1 MSHQLNSVVLFSF
14 LWLLW
19 IEQLYEL
26 VESWLVKSS
35 TVQFSPFFCN
45 CANREH
51 NEALQAFLDK
61 ELIHQNIHLNAE
73 NAGCRDI
80 YISISISFTI
90 INAFKDVKSNVIHSA
105 SFMSVKIITMNEV
118 FIDKY
123 IHRLVCLFYCTT
135 STSLLKHTANSECFL
150 ILW

>member
-35 TVQFSPFFCN
+35 TVQFSPIFCN

-61 ELIHQNIHLNAE
+61 ELIHQNIHLMRKTPVAV
-73 NAGCRDI
+73 I
-80 YISISISFTI
+80 YI
-90 INAFKDVKSNVIHSA
+90 
-105 SFMSVKIITMNEV
+105 
-118 FIDKY
+118 Y
-123 IHRLVCLFYCTT
+123 IY
-135 STSLLKHTANSECFL
+135 FL
-150 ILW
+150 YYN

>member
-26 VESWLVKSS
+26 VESWLVNSS
-35 TVQFSPFFCN
+35 TVQFSPIFCN

-73 NAGCRDI
+73 NAGYRDI
-80 YISISISFTI
+80 YL
-90 INAFKDVKSNVIHSA
+90 
-105 SFMSVKIITMNEV
+105 
-118 FIDKY
+118 Y
-123 IHRLVCLFYCTT
+123 LFP
-135 STSLLKHTANSECFL
+135 LL
-150 ILW
+150 